1 MHTVVRPLL
10 VHPDPVP
17 PEVAQLLDL
26 GERPWVAV
34 SNVAAL
40 GDATP
45 AAGWGGAIIQT
56 DGDDAAAF
64 AICEALRAL
73 DTPVAPIVL
82 LVSGRQLDDLSTR
95 DALFDD
101 FCLTPFHPREFERRL
116 DHALWREGEDG
127 GSSELVVYEGLVLNV
142 DTYEAAI
149 SGQPL
154 ELTYMEYELLRYLAS
169 NPGRVFT
176 REVLLSQVWGY
187 DYFGGARTVDV
198 HIRRLRSKLGEE
210 HATMIQTVR
219 SVGYSLGKSRWQA

>member
-1 MHTVVRPLL
+1 MRPLL
-10 VHPDPVP
+10 VHPNPVP

-26 GERPWVAV
+26 SERAWVGVRSAGEVEA
-34 SNVAAL
+34 
-40 GDATP
+40 ATP
-45 AAGWGGAIIQT
+45 PAGWGGAIIQA
-56 DGDDAAAF
+56 DGDAGAAF
-64 AICEALRAL
+64 AICEVLRSGE
-73 DTPVAPIVL
+73 TPVAPIML
-82 LVSGRQLDDLSTR
+82 LVSGRQLDELATR

-116 DHALWREGEDG
+116 DHALWREGEAG
-127 GSSELVVYEGLVLNV
+127 ASSELVVYEDLVLNV

-149 SGQPL
+149 SGRSL